1 MFRALDRY
9 VHQPTPSAATA
20 ITNFQILS
28 VVSDNLRLM
37 DARGAGQFD
46 EVRFS
51 VPIYTVAEGSRHL
64 GVPESTFRSWSHGYV
79 RERPAGKPIQG
90 KPFITTVPSKKGH
103 PIIPFV
109 GLVEGTVAASF
120 RRAGVSLQ
128 HIRRALD
135 VLEKEIG
142 LGHALASRH
151 LFTDGARILF
161 DYAKATDDEEL
172 AVVVTGQRVFA
183 DIVRDYLTRIRY
195 AQDDYAAQLIL
206 PITSRR
212 LIEVDPKRNFGKPR
226 FIGNGV
232 PVDAVIDRFKAGES
246 LASVAADF
254 DLDPADIEDVLRA
267 AIPEAA

>member
-1 MFRALDRY
+1 MILSTPGEARSAG
-9 VHQPTPSAATA
+9 PTTTISP
-20 ITNFQILS
+20 ILS
-28 VVSDNLRLM
+28 VASDNLRLM
-37 DARGAGQFD
+37 NARGAGQFD

-51 VPIYTVAEGSRHL
+51 VPIYTVAQGSRHL
-64 GVPESTFRSWSHGYV
+64 GVPESTFRSWSHGYI
-79 RERPAGKPIQG
+79 RERPTGKPIKG
-90 KPFITTVPSKKGH
+90 KPFITTFPAKKGH

-135 VLEKEIG
+135 VLEREIG

-161 DYAKATDDEEL
+161 DYANATDDEEL

-183 DIVRDYLTRIRY
+183 DIVKDYLTRIRY
-195 AQDDYAAQLIL
+195 ADDDYAAQLIL
-206 PITSRR
+206 PTTPRP
-212 LIEVDPKRNFGKPR
+212 LIEVDPMRNFGKPR
-226 FIGNGV
+226 FIGSGM
-232 PVDAVIDRFKAGES
+232 PVDAVLDRFKAGES

-267 AIPEAA
+267 ALPEAA